1 MKLLE
6 TRFEEYINSVKK
18 NNLYP
23 KLYKIYKQF
32 PDDLI
37 DLPNIIFY
45 GPPGCGKYTQ
55 ALLCIYKYSKNKL
68 KYERKI
74 NIMYNNQKIEIFRI
88 SDIHYEIDMNLLG
101 CNAKG
106 QWSSFFYHILDIL
119 NIKEKKEGIILC
131 KNFHKIDNELL
142 NIFNGFMTNI
152 TNKNIIIKFIL
163 ITEHIGFIP
172 RQIISKSNIFKIPK
186 LTKEIYKKKLN
197 IKTLTNVNNITNL
210 KGVKLNILK
219 QNILLET
226 LTNEIINQII
236 NYKTIDLMLLRE
248 NLYKL
253 FIYQLNVHEFLF
265 FCLKILIEKD
275 KISVQSMENL
285 IIKTFKILKFFNN
298 NYRPIYHLESFV
310 LTLCKE
316 INGF

>member
-6 TRFEEYINSVKK
+6 TRFEEYINSANK

-23 KLYKIYKQF
+23 ELYSFYKNL
-32 PDDLI
+32 PDNLVDLQ
-37 DLPNIIFY
+37 NIIFY
-45 GPPGCGKYTQ
+45 GPSGCGKYTQ
-55 ALLCIYKYSKNKL
+55 ALLCIQKYSNSKL

-74 NIMYNNQKIEIFRI
+74 NVISHNQKIEIFKV

-101 CNAKG
+101 CNAKIE
-106 QWSSFFYHILDIL
+106 WMYFFNHILDIL

-142 NIFNGFMTNI
+142 DIFNGFMTNI
-152 TNKNIIIKFIL
+152 INRNIIIKFIL
-163 ITEHIGFIP
+163 ITEHVGFIP
-172 RQIISKSNIFKIPK
+172 RQIISKTIILKIPK
-186 LTKEIYKKKLN
+186 LTKEIYKRKLN
-197 IKTLTNVNNITNL
+197 IKNPNNITKITNL
-210 KGVKLNILK
+210 KALKVNITK
-219 QNILLET
+219 NNNLLER
-226 LTNEIINQII
+226 LSNEIINQII
-236 NYKTIDLMLLRE
+236 NYRTIDLMLLRE

-253 FIYQLNVHEFLF
+253 FIFQLNIQRF
-265 FCLKILIEKD
+265 FFHCLKILIEKN
-275 KISVQSMENL
+275 KIKKKSVE
-285 IIKTFKILKFFNN
+285 IILKKIFIILKFFNN